1 MEEEDIATRS
11 PRPHKEGDS
20 HGGDQREATITR
32 EETLTP

>member
-20 HGGDQREATITR
+20 HGGDQREATIA
-32 EETLTP
+32 ETLTP